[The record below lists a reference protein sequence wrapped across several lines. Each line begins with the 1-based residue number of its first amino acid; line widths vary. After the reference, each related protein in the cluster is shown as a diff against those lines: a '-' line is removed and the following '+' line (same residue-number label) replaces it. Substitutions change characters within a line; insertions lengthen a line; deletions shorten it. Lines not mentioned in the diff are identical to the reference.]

1 MGRVLVFLRVIPFF
15 CICAQADQADCLLMD
30 EQHPPP
36 PLEYKYSGG
45 LRNELGISERLSG
58 LAIAGEGSVSAAAP
72 FRQNQE
78 DTNAT
83 EPVEDHRKTLE
94 ARTKVDSCI
103 IAFRMQCNCH
113 HLLSEH

>member
-1 MGRVLVFLRVIPFF
+1 
-15 CICAQADQADCLLMD
+15 MD

-36 PLEYKYSGG
+36 PLECKYSGG

-94 ARTKVDSCI
+94 ALFSYLALRSVPESQECVHSSVGSAEGEPSYYD
-103 IAFRMQCNCH
+103 
-113 HLLSEH
+113 L